1 MKYFFSSLINIYN
14 CFINSNKLLKS
25 IVCSNDWLDDNID
38 KISNDDY
45 RRTMNQLKRIVHSI
59 NRFDN
64 IKECIHF
71 LTQIKVFLIASD
83 NIGQQIM
90 LRIHHMSQLD
100 SVFVISRNRS
110 TNNYWT
116 N

>member
-1 MKYFFSSLINIYN
+1 
-14 CFINSNKLLKS
+14 
-25 IVCSNDWLDDNID
+25 
-38 KISNDDY
+38 
-45 RRTMNQLKRIVHSI
+45 MNELKRIVHSI

-90 LRIHHMSQLD
+90 LHIHHMSQFD
-100 SVFVISRNRS
+100 SYLSFLGIDQQI
-110 TNNYWT
+110 TFGQT
-116 N
+116 Q